1 MCSVKAEAVS
11 VTKETSIKMLVCS
24 FEINIILQTEGGDPF
39 RMENNLISIL
49 DF

>member
-11 VTKETSIKMLVCS
+11 VTKETSIKMLICS